1 MRSGWVSPKRL
12 WASPYLLLALTCLFW
27 AGNSV
32 IGRALRDDVPPITLS
47 FWRWSIALVI
57 LLPWAAR
64 PLVRQ
69 WRVILAHWKVMA
81 FLSILGIPTFNTINY
96 AALHTTTATNSVL
109 INSACTLM
117 IIAVNFLMFGVRATP
132 RQWIGLAISIAG
144 VLVIVSRGDPR
155 ALLAL
160 EFVRGDVLLLIAAF
174 SWAIYTACL
183 RWQPRELDQLTF
195 AAASITI
202 GVIALAPLYCWEAA
216 SAAPVA
222 FSPGV
227 VAGIAYTG
235 VFPSVLATLFWN
247 QAVAAV
253 GANRS
258 GQFMNLVPVFGIT
271 LAVIFLGEALQPFHL
286 VGAAVI
292 FTGIY
297 LATAG
302 TGACTR
308 RRDGA

>member
-1 MRSGWVSPKRL
+1 MV
-12 WASPYLLLALTCLFW
+12 
-27 AGNSV
+27 
-32 IGRALRDDVPPITLS
+32 
-47 FWRWSIALVI
+47 
-57 LLPWAAR
+57 
-64 PLVRQ
+64 
-69 WRVILAHWKVMA
+69 
-81 FLSILGIPTFNTINY
+81 FLSVLGIPTFNTINY

-117 IIAVNFLMFGVRATP
+117 IIAANYLMFGVRAAA
-132 RQWIGLAISIAG
+132 RQWVGLGISIAG

-155 ALLAL
+155 ALLGL
-160 EFVRGDVLLLIAAF
+160 ELVRGDVLLLIAAF

-183 RWQPRELDQLTF
+183 RWQPRELDQPTF

-227 VAGIAYTG
+227 AAGIAYTG

-258 GQFMNLVPVFGIT
+258 GQFLNLVPVFGIT
-271 LAVIFLGEALQPFHL
+271 LAVIFLGEALKPFHL

-302 TGACTR
+302 ARGSR
-308 RRDGA
+308 ERS